1 LAKEKTVKLAAL
13 AKGGDVSAFEELIRE
28 KQRGIL
34 FSVYSKVGNSE
45 DAEDITQEVILSM
58 YKYIEKLREPEYVN
72 AWIYRI
78 VNDKVNKHL
87 RKHTKIK
94 YERIEKASEEEGT
107 FEDNV
112 DFLPEQYV
120 ESKELSDELF
130 DMVMGLP
137 EKRRDA
143 IIWYYYEGLS
153 VRENAEAA
161 DISIKT
167 ATSNLSRARSMIRDR
182 MIKAEKE
189 AKRESDD
196 KGESSRRDTAIGRV
210 MTDHINVIFPRDRV
224 KVFECAWIGALGL
237 ETNEKGV
244 LKDDC
249 PK

>member
-13 AKGGDVSAFEELIRE
+13 AKGGDTCAFEELIRE
-28 KQRGIL
+28 KQKGIL

-58 YKYIEKLREPEYVN
+58 YKYIGKLREPEYVN

-87 RKHTKIK
+87 RKHTKIR
-94 YERIEKASEEEGT
+94 YERIEEATEEEGT

-130 DMVMGLP
+130 DVVMSLP

-153 VRENAEAA
+153 VKEIAEAA

-182 MIKAEKE
+182 MVKAEKK
-189 AKRESDD
+189 AKRESND
-196 KGESSRRDTAIGRV
+196 KEESSRRDTAIGRV
-210 MTDHINVIFPRDRV
+210 MTDHVNVIFPRDRV
-224 KVFECAWIGALGL
+224 KVFECAWIGALGREAADNGL
-237 ETNEKGV
+237 
-244 LKDDC
+244 LKNNC
-249 PK
+249 KL